1 MKLALQ
7 IILCLVGLLAAYFLL
22 MTLFGLAIQVLIIG
36 TVLAAIAGVCRW
48 QYLRW
53 QSRRPPDQRAIA
65 KSEKHIEKKTEEALR
80 ELERK
85 VNKS

>member
-7 IILCLVGLLAAYFLL
+7 IILGLVGLFLTYFLVMAL
-22 MTLFGLAIQVLIIG
+22 LG
-36 TVLAAIAGVCRW
+36 TVINAVIVCAILAAIFGVCRW
-48 QYLRW
+48 QYRRW
-53 QSRRPPDQRAIA
+53 ESRRLPSKRAIQ
-65 KSEKHIEKKTEEALR
+65 KIEQKTEKSLR

>member
-7 IILCLVGLLAAYFLL
+7 IIGGLVVLFITFFLIMALFGMAIHAVILCAILAAVVGL
-22 MTLFGLAIQVLIIG
+22 
-36 TVLAAIAGVCRW
+36 CRW
-48 QYLRW
+48 QYNRW
-53 QSRRPPDQRAIA
+53 EARRLPSRRAI
-65 KSEKHIEKKTEEALR
+65 KQSEKHLEQKTEKALR

>member
-1 MKLALQ
+1 MKIALQ

-22 MTLFGLAIQVLIIG
+22 MTLFGVVIQAVIVCG
-36 TVLAAIAGVCRW
+36 VLAAIFGVCRW
-48 QYLRW
+48 QYVRW
-53 QSRRPPDQRAIA
+53 QSRRLPSKRAFQKMEQKA
-65 KSEKHIEKKTEEALR
+65 EKSLW

>member
-7 IILCLVGLLAAYFLL
+7 IIGGIVVLFITFFLVMA
-22 MTLFGLAIQVLIIG
+22 LFGMAIHAIILCA
-36 TVLAAIAGVCRW
+36 VLAAILGVCRW
-48 QYLRW
+48 QYTRW
-53 QSRRPPDQRAIA
+53 ESRRLPSQRAI
-65 KSEKHIEKKTEEALR
+65 KQSEKHIEQKTEAALR